1 MKRVIIWRLLA
12 SLFIIIIVFRGTSSA
27 EPPSSFDLRN
37 YDGQNYV
44 SSVKSQQGGT
54 CWTHGAMAAM
64 ESNLMMT
71 GNWTA
76 AGEAGEP
83 NLAEYH
89 LDWWN
94 GFNQF
99 NNDDLDPPTGSGLTV
114 HQGGDYLITAAYLSR
129 GEGAVRDIDG
139 QSYSTPPERFSLS
152 YHFYYVRDI
161 EWFNVGDNLENM
173 NLIKEKIMN
182 YGAVGTAML
191 ADMSYLNLDNTFY
204 IPPDGPNNPNHAIA
218 IVGWDDGK
226 EVYRAPDSGAWLC
239 KNSWGTGWGEGGY
252 FWISYYDKH
261 TGHTPFMGAVSF
273 QNIEPMK
280 YDLFHYHDY
289 HGWRKTKSDCS
300 EAFNAFEAER
310 NEELQAVS
318 FYTAADS
325 VNYVVKIYNDFSGG
339 ELLNE
344 LTSISGFIEFTGL
357 HTFNLIDSLQFKQ
370 GDRFYIYL
378 QLSNG
383 GQPYDATSDVP
394 LLLGA
399 DYRVMVQSTA
409 SPGESYYYDG
419 GWQDLH
425 DFDSTANFCIKG
437 LGIEASMKVGPTDN
451 LESEGPTG
459 GPFTP
464 SDKTYFFRH
473 KYREPIKYE
482 VVMDPPVD
490 WITLVGD
497 VAGDLPAYDTAEVTV
512 QINSEAESLTQG
524 LYSTT
529 LHFRNLDDDVD
540 DASRMIQL
548 VIGTPTVQHEW
559 MLDTDP
565 GWACEGEWQFG
576 QPGGCGGSFGFGAD
590 PTSGHTGPNVY
601 GYNLDIL
608 HDTVFCNYPPNL
620 PPTHLTT
627 PAIDCSMYLKTHL
640 NFWRWLGVDVG
651 GWATVEVSNDSVNWA
666 TVWSESQSYDSSW
679 WQEDIDIS
687 AIADSQSTVY
697 LRWTMSVENALY
709 TFGGWNIDDI
719 GIYAIFDSAGAEPTD
734 VNENADNVLP
744 SEYELKQ
751 NYPNPFNPTTII
763 SFSLPRTSNVRL
775 EIYNV
780 LGQRVSTLID
790 GELKAGD
797 HDISWDGQNAF
808 GQPVATGI
816 YFYRLKAGEFVGTK
830 KMILLK

>member
-1 MKRVIIWRLLA
+1 MRQLIMWRLFE
-12 SLFIIIIVFRGTSSA
+12 SLFLIIIAFRGTSAA
-27 EPPSSFDLRN
+27 EPPSSFDLRD

-54 CWTHGAMAAM
+54 CWTHGSMAAM

-71 GNWTA
+71 GNWAA
-76 AGEAGEP
+76 AGEDGEP

-139 QSYSTPPERFSLS
+139 QSYTTPPDRFNLS
-152 YHFYYVRDI
+152 YHYYFVRDI
-161 EWFNVGDNLENM
+161 EWYNVGDSLQKM
-173 NLIKEKIMN
+173 DLIKEKIMN

-191 ADMSYLNLDNTFY
+191 ADMSYLDANNTFY
-204 IPPDGPNNPNHAIA
+204 IPPGGPGNPNHAIA
-218 IVGWDDGK
+218 IVGWDDSK
-226 EVYRAPDSGAWLC
+226 VTRAPSPGAWLC
-239 KNSWGTGWGEGGY
+239 KNSWGTSWGEGGY
-252 FWISYYDKH
+252 FWISYYDKY

-289 HGWRKTKSDCS
+289 HGWRKTKTDCS
-300 EAFNAFEAER
+300 EAFNAFEAKR
-310 NEELQAVS
+310 NEELQAIS
-318 FYTAADS
+318 FYTATDS
-325 VNYVVKIYNDFSGG
+325 VNFMAKIYGDFTGG
-339 ELLNE
+339 VLSNE

-370 GDRFYIYL
+370 GDKFYIYL

-409 SPGESYYYDG
+409 SPGESYYSDS

-437 LGIEASMKVGPTDN
+437 LGIEASMKVGPADN

-464 SDKTYFFRH
+464 NEQMYYFRH
-473 KYREPIKYE
+473 KYRTPIKYE

-497 VAGDLPAYDTAEVTV
+497 IAGDLPAYDTAEVTV
-512 QINSEAESLTQG
+512 QINGETESLTQG

-548 VIGTPTVQHEW
+548 IIGTPTVQHEW
-559 MLDTDP
+559 TLDTDP

-576 QPGGCGGSFGFGAD
+576 QPTGGGGNKFGFGMD
-590 PTSGHTGPNVY
+590 PASGHTGDNVY
-601 GYNLDIL
+601 GYNLEG
-608 HDTVFCNYPPNL
+608 NYPNNL
-620 PPTHLTT
+620 PPTHLTSL
-627 PAIDCSMYLKTHL
+627 AIDCSMFLKTRL
-640 NFWRWLGVDVG
+640 DFWRWLCADGFGVGSVH
-651 GWATVEVSNDSVNWA
+651 VSNDGTNW
-666 TVWSESQSYDSSW
+666 TKVWSGGDWPYDTTW
-679 WQEDIDIS
+679 NEMDIDIS
-687 AIADSQSTVY
+687 SVADSQSTVY
-697 LRWTMSVENALY
+697 LRWTMEVNNALY
-709 TFGGWNIDDI
+709 PIGGWNIDDI
-719 GIYAIFDSAGAEPTD
+719 SLYAIFDSAGAEATD
-734 VNENADNVLP
+734 VSENTNKVLP

-763 SFSLPRTSNVRL
+763 SFSLPRASSVRL

-797 HDISWDGQNAF
+797 HDISWDGQDGF

-816 YFYRLKAGEFVGTK
+816 YFYRLKAGEFVDTK